1 MCLES
6 YVQLVLEILK
16 GSCVSFNNEC
26 LLALLEHIT
35 TTPAVL
41 NVFAVADAVSQYL
54 AASTGLHQA
63 MAMIHFCVSSHRFHD
78 KKRICSAIIII
89 LVLSVIIIST

>member
-1 MCLES
+1 MNVYLF
-6 YVQLVLEILK
+6 YWKTLT
-16 GSCVSFNNEC
+16 
-26 LLALLEHIT
+26 IT

-63 MAMIHFCVSSHRFHD
+63 MAVLHFCVSSHHFHD
-78 KKRICSAIIII
+78 KKRICSNNY
-89 LVLSVIIIST
+89 LSA